1 MRVPPVILTCLF
13 AVAVLTGCASAA
25 KTSGASAAPSS
36 APAGVTGTSGA
47 TGATG
52 ATAAGGALAG
62 PPVPGVTAAAAAV
75 AGVSEKAPID
85 LATKPVMTVSPT
97 GTPTTLQIAD
107 IVTGSGPAATPTSTV
122 TVQYLGLNYADGSEF
137 NSTWRDNGGK
147 PTPFSLTQVV
157 PGFTQGIGGSAT
169 VPPMKVGGRRII
181 IVPSALGYG
190 AQGSPPAV
198 AANENLIF
206 VVDLLSIS

>member
-13 AVAVLTGCASAA
+13 AVVVLAGCASAA
-25 KTSGASAAPSS
+25 KTSGATGASGAAGASS
-36 APAGVTGTSGA
+36 TAATSGA
-47 TGATG
+47 VG
-52 ATAAGGALAG
+52 G
-62 PPVPGVTAAAAAV
+62 PPVPGITSAAAAV

-85 LATKPVMTVSPT
+85 LATKPVMTVNPT

-107 IVTGSGPAATPTSTV
+107 IVTGGGPAATPTSTV
-122 TVQYLGLNYADGSEF
+122 NVQYLGLNYADGSEF
-137 NSTWRDNGGK
+137 NSSWRDNGGQ
-147 PTPFSLTQVV
+147 PTSFPLTQVI

-190 AQGSPPAV
+190 VQGNPPAV

-206 VVDLLSIS
+206 VVDLISVG